1 MYVRRIGDAFL
12 DQLDEDT
19 HAHVGT
25 MLLQTPQ
32 RATRHRLAPGTTPGD
47 QEKFWNEISSSL
59 KFVCGGRPPLNR
71 NQMVRGILVLQD
83 ACRLLFSELMYRSE
97 HGHGNPMS
105 SVTHDYRENF
115 TPSHDTSVLLDYAR
129 LYFKT
134 IKGADIRLPALPSN
148 RLKSIVYGLY
158 DAYVNELTY
167 HEREFGVWR
176 RSSDQQKVMHILHCY
191 SKGMPMVRYRVGWN
205 HSRFNHRTFIKHWFP
220 FSPGRSI
227 IDGREFEFVHAH
239 GMALSD
245 EDAQMIQH
253 APQFTWYTRSHT
265 LPPYNHAYQAKP
277 GEEEDV
283 LVWPSG
289 MSNDLCTLLHW
300 VIAQMRTTE

>member
-59 KFVCGGRPPLNR
+59 KSVCGGRPPLNR
-71 NQMVRGILVLQD
+71 NQVVRGILVLQD

-105 SVTHDYRENF
+105 SVTQ
-115 TPSHDTSVLLDYAR
+115 DYAR
-129 LYFKT
+129 REFTQVY
-134 IKGADIRLPALPSN
+134 IDINNADIRLPALPSIDF
-148 RLKSIVYGLY
+148 KSIVYRLY

-167 HEREFGVWR
+167 AEREYGFWR
-176 RSSDQQKVMHILHCY
+176 RASDQQKVMHILHCY
-191 SKGMPMVRYRVGWN
+191 SKAMPMVRFREGI
-205 HSRFNHRTFIKHWFP
+205 HSPSVLHKFIEHWLAF
-220 FSPGRSI
+220 GARQT
-227 IDGREFEFVHAH
+227 IDGSDFEDVHAH
-239 GMALSD
+239 GMMLSD

-253 APQFTWYTRSHT
+253 APQFTWYTPSHT